1 MSQTV
6 FWSWQSDLSPSLT
19 KDFIKGALVEA
30 LDTVAQ
36 ELDLESADR
45 LEIDHD
51 TKGEAG
57 LVEIVTTIFNK
68 IDDCQVFVAD
78 ITPVAEIKT
87 ETSTK
92 KVPNPNVMIE
102 LGYALREVG
111 YRRVITVANL
121 AFGGKPEE
129 LPFDLR
135 HRRGAITY
143 TLADIKDPSKDKVR
157 KGLVKELVS
166 ALKTNLAAP
175 REEQII
181 RNPLPLLSIERGD
194 EMPNILS
201 IRQDVRLDDVPALAE
216 IMAETPV
223 KTKADQNV
231 PPSPFE
237 DIQLGPL
244 NIYSRRPKPFR
255 QWTEEELDGYNQTV
269 QRYYKRYENYLEE
282 LKEYK
287 LLRQR
292 AIVMHLDIEN
302 DGTKPATDVR
312 GTITFPAGFLI
323 YENDE
328 LPHPPVKPAPPK
340 FAPPGSTSVMGE
352 VVSHYPRIL
361 PDPRISDNHKT
372 LVFRSKKI
380 PQGHMASIA
389 SFTVV
394 MKSEEDI
401 GSFQIRYRVGADEL
415 PRQATGELH
424 FEVELADS

>member
-6 FWSWQSDLSPSLT
+6 FWSWQSDLSPALT
-19 KDFIKGALVEA
+19 KDFIKDALVEA

-57 LVEIVTTIFNK
+57 LVEIVTTIFKK

-78 ITPVAEIKT
+78 ITPVAEVKT
-87 ETSTK
+87 ETSKK

-111 YRRVITVANL
+111 HRRVITVANL
-121 AFGGKPEE
+121 AFGGTPEE

-143 TLADIKDPSKDKVR
+143 TIADIKDPSKEKVR
-157 KGLVKELVS
+157 KGLVKELAN

-194 EMPNILS
+194 EMPNISS
-201 IRQDVRLDDVPALAE
+201 IRQDARLDDVPTLAE

-223 KTKADQNV
+223 KTKADQNL

-237 DIQLGPL
+237 DILLGPL
-244 NIYSRRPKPFR
+244 DIYSRRPKPFR
-255 QWTEEELDGYNQTV
+255 QWTEEELVGYNQTV
-269 QRYYKRYENYLEE
+269 QRYYKRYEKYLDE

-292 AIVMHLDIEN
+292 SIVMHLDIEN

-312 GTITFPAGFLI
+312 GTITFPAGFHI

-328 LPHPPVKPAPPK
+328 LPHPPVRPAPPK
-340 FAPPGSTSVMGE
+340 FAPPGSTSVMG
-352 VVSHYPRIL
+352 
-361 PDPRISDNHKT
+361 
-372 LVFRSKKI
+372 
-380 PQGHMASIA
+380 
-389 SFTVV
+389 
-394 MKSEEDI
+394 
-401 GSFQIRYRVGADEL
+401 
-415 PRQATGELH
+415 
-424 FEVELADS
+424 